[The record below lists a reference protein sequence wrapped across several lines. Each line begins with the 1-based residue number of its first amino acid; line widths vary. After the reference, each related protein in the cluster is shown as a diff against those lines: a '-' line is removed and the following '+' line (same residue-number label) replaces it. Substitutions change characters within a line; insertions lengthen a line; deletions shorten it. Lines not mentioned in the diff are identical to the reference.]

1 MNTLIVLKLN
11 CLVDDDYLRK
21 YRKQIVEDIK
31 EGVLLQT
38 PDIESITID
47 NFAGEV
53 GVEFLSDNFTG
64 EEGVEFLRE
73 ENSKDEEINFEETKT
88 NE

>member
-11 CLVDDDYLRK
+11 CLLDDEYLRK
-21 YRKQIVEDIK
+21 YRKQILEDIK

-53 GVEFLSDNFTG
+53 GVEFL
-64 EEGVEFLRE
+64 RE